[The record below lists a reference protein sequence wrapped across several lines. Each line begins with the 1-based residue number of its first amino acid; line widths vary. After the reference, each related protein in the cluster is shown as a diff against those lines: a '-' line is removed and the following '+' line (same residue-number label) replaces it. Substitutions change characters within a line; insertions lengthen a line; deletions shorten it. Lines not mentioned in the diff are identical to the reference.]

1 VFVDARKKNILRNR
15 IVVRVMSGA
24 VMKEEVRLQAAAA
37 ARIAGK
43 WLSNVALTGNVADVL
58 NYLIADANCLNER
71 KPL

>member
-1 VFVDARKKNILRNR
+1 
-15 IVVRVMSGA
+15 MSGA